1 MKYATQILTASA
13 LALMIQAHPAQADD
27 HAGGTQI
34 SLTVSDINA
43 QQGVIRVGVYDSE
56 AGWNDNNAVTGALIE
71 VTGPEMTV
79 QISGL
84 EPGTYGLKL
93 YHDVDGDGSLNTNMM
108 GIPTEPFAFSNNA
121 RGRFGPASWD
131 DAHFQV
137 EAGENGHAVSIR

>member
-13 LALMIQAHPAQADD
+13 LALMIQAYPAHADD
-27 HAGGTQI
+27 QAGETQI

-56 AGWNDNNAVTGALIE
+56 GGWNDNDAVTGVLIE

-79 QISGL
+79 EISGL

-93 YHDVDGDGSLNTNMM
+93 YHDVDGDGALNTNMM
-108 GIPTEPFAFSNNA
+108 GIPTEPYAFSNNA

-137 EAGENGHAVSIR
+137 GAGENGHAVSIR